1 MKICWIIGNKEEESI
16 LTDSEPLKLPM
27 SDKRQWVKIFIEFVI
42 QLDWLG
48 GWTKPEDLYCENSC
62 YNNDTKGIQRKQ
74 VIYSCSFFT
83 NFLVTI
89 NLFLRSLDSVSV
101 LDVSSILNGNHA
113 IIELI
118 LWPHTTLNP
127 WNKIKYSKFYC
138 SKKAIHDAEYQV

>member
-74 VIYSCSFFT
+74 VIYSCSFFYE
-83 NFLVTI
+83 
-89 NLFLRSLDSVSV
+89 LFGYDKFIFALTGFGFGIGC
-101 LDVSSILNGNHA
+101 SIHFKWESCYHWA
-113 IIELI
+113 DIMATH
-118 LWPHTTLNP
+118 HT
-127 WNKIKYSKFYC
+127 KSMK
-138 SKKAIHDAEYQV
+138 